1 MSAPAEPFRIGT
13 VLAGAY
19 QVERLIGEGGMG
31 QVYAALHF
39 HSGTRVAIKMLRA
52 RFVRDRGIVE
62 RFLREAQA
70 VAMCSHPHV
79 VQLLDTGYADDGAP
93 FMVLTY
99 LEGETLVDLLY
110 RKGRFTDL
118 EAVQLLTPIIS
129 ALEATHRAGVV
140 HRDLKPDN
148 VYLARNLGAPTYPVL
163 MDYGIAGLLSDPN
176 DSLAWNN
183 GSLLIGTPAYMAPE
197 QAAGTGTVDPRAD
210 IYSLGVLLYE
220 LLTGSSPFLR
230 ESEQATIDA
239 ILQEAVRSPSK
250 IVPSISPAM
259 EAVIL
264 CAMGKSPEHR
274 FVSMQVFG
282 AALHDALQQPMGS
295 AALRQYPLAE
305 RVIASRMAPPPAPT
319 PAGPV
324 ARGAEFADKRAR
336 TVMIVLDQP
345 GGPAIVGAPSSAAVA
360 PRPAAA
366 PQGGG
371 GGPRTVLVIAAVL
384 IGGTSLG
391 AALFIGWQYL
401 HR

>member
-1 MSAPAEPFRIGT
+1 MPATPEPNRIGT
-13 VLAGAY
+13 VLSGAY

-31 QVYAALHF
+31 QVFAAIHLP
-39 HSGTRVAIKMLRA
+39 SGHRVAIKILRG
-52 RFVRDRGIVE
+52 RFLRDRGIID

-70 VAMCSHPHV
+70 VTMCAHPHV
-79 VQLLDTGYADDGAP
+79 VQLLDTGYAEDGLP

-110 RKGRFTDL
+110 RKGRFKEL
-118 EAVQLLTPIIS
+118 EAVQLLTPIIA

-148 VYLARNLGAPTYPVL
+148 IYLARNLGVAQYPVL

-176 DSLAWNN
+176 DSLTWNN
-183 GSLLIGTPAYMAPE
+183 GSLLVGTPAYMAPE
-197 QAAGTGTVDPRAD
+197 QAAGTGSVDPRAD
-210 IYSLGVLLYE
+210 IYSMGVLLYE
-220 LLTGSSPFLR
+220 LLTGSSPFQR

-264 CAMGKSPEHR
+264 CAMGRSPEHR
-274 FVSMQVFG
+274 FVSMNVFG

-295 AALRQYPLAE
+295 PALRQYPLAE
-305 RVIASRMAPPPAPT
+305 RVIASRIAPPAPA
-319 PAGPV
+319 PMPGGPV
-324 ARGAEFADKRAR
+324 VRGAEFADKRSR
-336 TVMIVLDQP
+336 TVMIVLDQQ
-345 GGPAIVGAPSSAAVA
+345 GGASVASAPSSQALPGQAL
-360 PRPAAA
+360 PAAA
-366 PQGGG
+366 GGG
-371 GGPRTVLVIAAVL
+371 SRVGLIVAAVL
-384 IGGTSLG
+384 VGG
-391 AALFIGWQYL
+391 AALGAVLFIAMQYL